1 MSGRIKSLGALLGS
15 VLATLFGLA
24 IVTFM
29 IGRVMPVDP
38 VIAAVGDNAPEAVIQ
53 RTRIEMGL
61 DQPIVV
67 QFIRYLGDVMRGDFG
82 NSILTRNPVT
92 TDIAHYFPAT
102 MELAT
107 YALLLA
113 VLIGVPLGIWA
124 AVRQGSLT
132 DQVIRIVCLAGHS
145 VPVFVLALLALL
157 VFYAWLGVA
166 AGPGRQDI
174 IYQDMVPVVTGFLTI
189 DTILARDWG
198 AFDDVLSHLV
208 LPVLIL
214 SYFSMAYITRMTR
227 AFMLEA
233 LHGEFIVAARAK
245 GLSGVRVVMGHA
257 FPTVAVQL
265 ITVIALTYAGL
276 LEGAVV
282 TETVFAWPGLGQYL
296 TISLMNADMNPVVG
310 ATLLIGLIYVVL
322 NLLADFLYRVFDPR
336 VK

>member
-1 MSGRIKSLGALLGS
+1 
-15 VLATLFGLA
+15 
-24 IVTFM
+24 
-29 IGRVMPVDP
+29 MPVDP
-38 VIAAVGDNAPEAVIQ
+38 VIAAVGDKAPEAVIE

-61 DQPIVV
+61 DQPIIV
-67 QFIRYLGDVMRGDFG
+67 QFIRYLSDILRGDFG
-82 NSILTRNPVT
+82 QSILTRNPVT

-107 YALLLA
+107 YALILA
-113 VLIGVPLGIWA
+113 VVIGVPLGIWA

-166 AGPGRQDI
+166 AGPGRQSI
-174 IYQDMVPVVTGFLTI
+174 IYQGMIPTVTGFLTI
-189 DTILARDWG
+189 DAIIARDWG
-198 AFDDVLSHLV
+198 AFLDAISHLI
-208 LPVLIL
+208 LPVTSL

-233 LHGEFIVAARAK
+233 LHGEFLVTARAK
-245 GLSGVRVVMGHA
+245 GLSRARVVMGHA

-282 TETVFAWPGLGQYL
+282 TETVFSWPGLGQYL

>member
-67 QFIRYLGDVMRGDFG
+67 QFLRYLGDVVRGDFG

-113 VLIGVPLGIWA
+113 VVIGVPLGIWA

-166 AGPGRQDI
+166 AGPVG
-174 IYQDMVPVVTGFLTI
+174 TGSWVAGT
-189 DTILARDWG
+189 
-198 AFDDVLSHLV
+198 
-208 LPVLIL
+208 
-214 SYFSMAYITRMTR
+214 
-227 AFMLEA
+227 E
-233 LHGEFIVAARAK
+233 VAAGVDDSPGVAAGSGSTSATHRAP
-245 GLSGVRVVMGHA
+245 GIAGQRVRSSSSRA
-257 FPTVAVQL
+257 RTV
-265 ITVIALTYAGL
+265 
-276 LEGAVV
+276 
-282 TETVFAWPGLGQYL
+282 
-296 TISLMNADMNPVVG
+296 
-310 ATLLIGLIYVVL
+310 
-322 NLLADFLYRVFDPR
+322 R
-336 VK
+336 